1 MANVNK
7 TDGPPHFTSYYT
19 YPKLSK
25 YEGLVGKI
33 ECRAPT
39 TFVGIEVEL
48 EGIKTKEIT
57 TIPSSFKM
65 EPDGS
70 LKLNGME
77 FISVPIRFIYLEE
90 ELKRL
95 FGAVKN
101 PTISSRCSIHVHL
114 NARDFSE
121 EELYRFMILYLIFER
136 SLFRFSGSRNENIFC
151 HPVYSY
157 LGKLKDEINKLK
169 TVGNIAYVLWNKYIA
184 LNLCPLWGGD
194 GGASRKIGTI
204 EFRHMAGTTDVER
217 IIHWINLI
225 VSLKISAKKFK
236 LPKITE
242 LVSNMTEE
250 AHYHWLA
257 EQVFKDWV
265 DLLDTPEF
273 ASDVAEGIL
282 AAKLVLFDQDVE
294 AKPVRIQ
301 INKKGGVL
309 CAA

>member
-1 MANVNK
+1 MVNVAK
-7 TDGPPHFTSYYT
+7 SDGPPHLTSYYQ

-70 LKLNGME
+70 LKLKGME
-77 FISVPIRFIYLEE
+77 FISVPIRFIYLES
-90 ELKRL
+90 ELVRL
-95 FGAVKN
+95 FGVIKN
-101 PTISSRCSIHVHL
+101 PTISSRCSIHIHM

-136 SLFRFSGSRNENIFC
+136 SLFRFSGGRNENIFC

-157 LGKLKDEINKLK
+157 LGKLKDEINKLQ
-169 TVGNIAYVLWNKYIA
+169 TVGNIVYLHWNKYIA
-184 LNLCPLWGGD
+184 LNICPLWGGD
-194 GGASRKIGTI
+194 CGASKKIGTI
-204 EFRHMAGTTDVER
+204 EFRHMSGTTDIER

-236 LPKITE
+236 LPEIKE

-250 AHYHWLA
+250 AHYRWLA
-257 EQVFKDWV
+257 EQVFKDWA

-294 AKPVRIQ
+294 AKPVRF
-301 INKKGGVL
+301 KFLRKAGK
-309 CAA
+309 